1 MTDLVVFD
9 FETSGMDPAE
19 GARPIEVGAV
29 LLIQGQV
36 GATFQRLMDPGF
48 SISPIITAITGIN
61 NSMLASAK
69 PVAQV
74 MLEFYDFC
82 ADYPL
87 VAHNASFDRAFL
99 DSELQGLGKKR
110 KNEIHCSLLT
120 ARRILSEASGFS
132 LSRLARQFQLTASG
146 PFHRALT
153 DAEVTA
159 QLWLL
164 LMERLRQ
171 NIGLQ
176 EISLSLIATIN
187 TMKIAQ
193 ARSHLAQLAQREKQG
208 WLFQK

>member
-61 NSMLASAK
+61 NTMLASAK

-87 VAHNASFDRAFL
+87 VAHNASFDSAFL
-99 DSELQGLGKKR
+99 DKELQSIGIEWH
-110 KNEIHCSLLT
+110 NSCFCSLLA
-120 ARRILSEASGFS
+120 ARRILPEASGFS
-132 LSRLARQFQLTASG
+132 LSRLATQFHLHASG

-153 DAEVTA
+153 DADVTA

-176 EISLSLIATIN
+176 EIPLSLIATIN